1 MREAKDIGG
10 AVGEVIQRL
19 TGGIAA
25 RDFTP
30 GLHGREI
37 NHPEHLVQF
46 YETDRFLMDS
56 VGTFLGS
63 GLSEGDACIVVATKA
78 HREGLD
84 ERLLGYGLN
93 LEAVKANGQYV
104 SLDATE
110 TLSRFM
116 IDRLPEPARF
126 ADTIGTIIAQAAEDG
141 RRVRVFGEMVALL
154 WAEGNNNAALRLE
167 ELWNDLRRE
176 HSFSLLCAYPING
189 FGGENLAEGLYD
201 VCTAHSRV
209 IPAESYTAL
218 TNEDD
223 RLRTIIQLQQKAISL
238 EAEIA
243 ERKQAEAA
251 LRAAKD
257 ELERQVEDLRRLH
270 SMSVSLASTFDITS
284 VLQEVLQ
291 AALEVQGTDMGLL
304 SLCDSHRDGLNLK
317 VQRGFDNVLQQVEWV
332 PTGAGACGT
341 CYEQRRRIVVEDVE
355 ADPLFAEYREMA
367 KVVGFRACH
376 STPLFARNGNIIGV
390 LSVHF
395 RHPRRPSVRE
405 LCLMDLYARM
415 AADSIE
421 NARLHHQM
429 LRELEEREQ
438 SIKRERMARA
448 EAEKA
453 NRLKDEFLATVSHE
467 LRTPLNAIIGW
478 SHMVRSGNLDE
489 ATIAR
494 AIETIERNAKAQAQ
508 LIEDILDVSRV
519 ITGKLRLNIEPVDLA
534 SIINAAIDSVQLAA
548 ESKGI
553 ELEVTVCSPA
563 RHVAGDS
570 SRLQQVVWNLLSNAI
585 KFTPSGGRVEVRLER
600 AGANAQIT
608 VLDTGEGINPAFLPF
623 IFDRFRQA
631 DGTSTRKHGGL
642 GLGLAIVRHLVEL
655 HGGTINAESPG
666 EGAGAKFTIRLPLAI
681 ASERAKERRMDVG
694 SVRPG
699 DDTNGQ
705 VKPILALNGVKVLLV
720 DDDQDTL
727 SMISAML
734 TDYGAI
740 VQSAAS
746 SPAALEA
753 LRWYKPDVIVSD
765 LAMPYEDGYSLIR
778 KLRELGI
785 ESGNQTPAVAL
796 TAYVRIED
804 RARALS
810 AGFNMFVPKPIEPD
824 ELITAIAS
832 LTEPGAAELL
842 FSR

>member
-1 MREAKDIGG
+1 M
-10 AVGEVIQRL
+10 
-19 TGGIAA
+19 
-25 RDFTP
+25 
-30 GLHGREI
+30 
-37 NHPEHLVQF
+37 
-46 YETDRFLMDS
+46 
-56 VGTFLGS
+56 LG
-63 GLSEGDACIVVATKA
+63 
-78 HREGLD
+78 
-84 ERLLGYGLN
+84 
-93 LEAVKANGQYV
+93 
-104 SLDATE
+104 
-110 TLSRFM
+110 
-116 IDRLPEPARF
+116 
-126 ADTIGTIIAQAAEDG
+126 
-141 RRVRVFGEMVALL
+141 
-154 WAEGNNNAALRLE
+154 
-167 ELWNDLRRE
+167 
-176 HSFSLLCAYPING
+176 
-189 FGGENLAEGLYD
+189 
-201 VCTAHSRV
+201 
-209 IPAESYTAL
+209 
-218 TNEDD
+218 
-223 RLRTIIQLQQKAISL
+223 
-238 EAEIA
+238 
-243 ERKQAEAA
+243 
-251 LRAAKD
+251 
-257 ELERQVEDLRRLH
+257 
-270 SMSVSLASTFDITS
+270 
-284 VLQEVLQ
+284 
-291 AALEVQGTDMGLL
+291 
-304 SLCDSHRDGLNLK
+304 
-317 VQRGFDNVLQQVEWV
+317 
-332 PTGAGACGT
+332 
-341 CYEQRRRIVVEDVE
+341 
-355 ADPLFAEYREMA
+355 
-367 KVVGFRACH
+367 
-376 STPLFARNGNIIGV
+376 
-390 LSVHF
+390 
-395 RHPRRPSVRE
+395 
-405 LCLMDLYARM
+405 
-415 AADSIE
+415 
-421 NARLHHQM
+421 
-429 LRELEEREQ
+429 ELEEREQ
-438 SIKRERMARA
+438 SIRRERMARA

-746 SPAALEA
+746 SPDALEA

-785 ESGNQTPAVAL
+785 ESGKQTPAVAL

>member
-1 MREAKDIGG
+1 
-10 AVGEVIQRL
+10 
-19 TGGIAA
+19 
-25 RDFTP
+25 
-30 GLHGREI
+30 
-37 NHPEHLVQF
+37 
-46 YETDRFLMDS
+46 
-56 VGTFLGS
+56 
-63 GLSEGDACIVVATKA
+63 
-78 HREGLD
+78 
-84 ERLLGYGLN
+84 
-93 LEAVKANGQYV
+93 
-104 SLDATE
+104 
-110 TLSRFM
+110 M
-116 IDRLPEPARF
+116 IDGLAEPGRF
-126 ADTIGTIIAQAAEDG
+126 AETVGAIIAQAAENG

-154 WAEGNNNAALRLE
+154 WAEGNDNAALRLE
-167 ELWNDLRRE
+167 ELWNDLHRN

-189 FGGENLAEGLYD
+189 FRGENPAEGLYD

-223 RLRTIIQLQQKAISL
+223 RLRTIIQLQQKAVSL
-238 EAEIA
+238 EGEIA

-251 LRAAKD
+251 LLAAND
-257 ELERQVEDLRRLH
+257 
-270 SMSVSLASTFDITS
+270 
-284 VLQEVLQ
+284 
-291 AALEVQGTDMGLL
+291 
-304 SLCDSHRDGLNLK
+304 
-317 VQRGFDNVLQQVEWV
+317 
-332 PTGAGACGT
+332 
-341 CYEQRRRIVVEDVE
+341 
-355 ADPLFAEYREMA
+355 
-367 KVVGFRACH
+367 
-376 STPLFARNGNIIGV
+376 
-390 LSVHF
+390 
-395 RHPRRPSVRE
+395 
-405 LCLMDLYARM
+405 
-415 AADSIE
+415 
-421 NARLHHQM
+421 QM

-438 SIKRERMARA
+438 SISRERMARA

-553 ELEVTVCSPA
+553 ELEVTVRPPA

-600 AGANAQIT
+600 AGTNAQIT
-608 VLDTGEGINPAFLPF
+608 VVDTGEGIHAAFLPF

-655 HGGTINAESPG
+655 HGGTIHAESPG
-666 EGAGAKFTIRLPLAI
+666 EGAGSKFTIRLPLALT
-681 ASERAKERRMDVG
+681 SESTKGRRMDICT
-694 SVRPG
+694 VRPSNES
-699 DDTNGQ
+699 NGQ
-705 VKPILALNGVKVLLV
+705 GEPRLALDCVKVLLV

-727 SMISAML
+727 NMISAML

-740 VQSAAS
+740 VQTAAS
-746 SPAALEA
+746 SADALEA

-778 KLRELGI
+778 KLRALGT
-785 ESGNQTPAVAL
+785 ESGKQTPAVAL
-796 TAYVRIED
+796 TAYVRVED

-824 ELITAIAS
+824 ELITAIVN
-832 LTEPGAAELL
+832 LIEPGAAELL
-842 FSR
+842 FSL